1 MKLAFATPEF
11 TMQHG
16 DIIYLDMIL
25 QRAHPKV
32 PQMQI
37 VSHCQHRA
45 LLLLQIAKERPEFR
59 EQAFYLAHEL
69 LDGCLA
75 DSLLGSEREDR
86 KRRPRQ
92 LGRASVS
99 GLSSLRACVAKQIRQ
114 LADV

>member
-59 EQAFYLAHEL
+59 EQDF
-69 LDGCLA
+69 
-75 DSLLGSEREDR
+75 
-86 KRRPRQ
+86 
-92 LGRASVS
+92 
-99 GLSSLRACVAKQIRQ
+99 I
-114 LADV
+114 